1 MPGEKVVCESC
12 WNVSQSDRAD
22 KLSGLG
28 GEQIRDT
35 QLGSAEDQLV
45 ASTKLTVPRPDS
57 GETELS
63 L

>member
-1 MPGEKVVCESC
+1 MLKCEPERQGRQTVGFRGE
-12 WNVSQSDRAD
+12 R
-22 KLSGLG
+22 
-28 GEQIRDT
+28 IRDT
-35 QLGSAEDQLV
+35 QQGSAEDQLV